1 MDVAPFQA
9 YWFRQVTRALEAA
22 AGAAD
27 LQRWFAEQLH
37 PRLATHYQGRG
48 QGYPLHAVLG
58 AAEELFGLS
67 LLRDDVVLARARRLA
82 RDTTLRCQEIS
93 AYLAT
98 CETRHDFVYLSNVP
112 DYLDP
117 DALARLLDACRRHG
131 APVYALVTSV
141 GPTPEAFQAAAARAG
156 LALDPGSCTLDGQ
169 NRGLGARTLD
179 RPWNRPGTIHLFQ
192 PAPPIERAP

>member
-1 MDVAPFQA
+1 MSAPALAWGSAQRFYLPNEDARPVAAALASVRPPARTPVFVGGSGFVLLEAAARAAPDAAPTFVDVAPFQA

-82 RDTTLRCQEIS
+82 RDTTLRCQEIRPTWRP
-93 AYLAT
+93 ARPAT
-98 CETRHDFVYLSNVP
+98 
-112 DYLDP
+112 
-117 DALARLLDACRRHG
+117 
-131 APVYALVTSV
+131 TSS
-141 GPTPEAFQAAAARAG
+141 T
-156 LALDPGSCTLDGQ
+156 
-169 NRGLGARTLD
+169 
-179 RPWNRPGTIHLFQ
+179 
-192 PAPPIERAP
+192 